1 MDIFIWLI
9 DEFFMV
15 ISVIRSRLKTCRI
28 AKKLTFKKFRETAF
42 FAPPKIKRLPKGSL
56 FSIEIKEIIC

>member
-28 AKKLTFKKFRETAF
+28 AKKLTFKKVREMVLNG
-42 FAPPKIKRLPKGSL
+42 PPKIKKPS
-56 FSIEIKEIIC
+56 